1 MSQNMARKYARRKAR
16 ERAKTGPVKPVTGE
30 MLSFVMPGLEE
41 MAADILAGRMAA
53 SHGGFRTARDV
64 ALHLL
69 REWNKGR
76 TSLAITSRIDR
87 LMDEAA
93 DLCRPFRLTQKF
105 FDLIEGMGR
114 SQDGT
119 GPPLGPCPGRPQG
132 PEAPGAFPGG
142 MRTDGPAA
150 DPSPVARTWR
160 AEGMGT
166 KFEKLAML
174 AETVEDMVAAGHDP
188 GSGR

>member
-1 MSQNMARKYARRKAR
+1 MSQNMARKVARRKAR
-16 ERAKTGPVKPVTGE
+16 ERAKSGPVKAVTGE

-41 MAADILAGRMAA
+41 MAAGILAGRM
-53 SHGGFRTARDV
+53 SGGHGGFRTASDV

-105 FDLIEGMGR
+105 FDLLEGMGR

-119 GPPLGPCPGRPQG
+119 GAPTAAGLGRPKGTEAHQG
-132 PEAPGAFPGG
+132 PQP
-142 MRTDGPAA
+142 
-150 DPSPVARTWR
+150 
-160 AEGMGT
+160 
-166 KFEKLAML
+166 
-174 AETVEDMVAAGHDP
+174 
-188 GSGR
+188 